1 MMYSR
6 LQKAAVWSGASA
18 VVFAV
23 PVLIF
28 SLICRS
34 GTVRRVGGNYISIP
48 FFLMIS
54 AAMILTGICILAA
67 IRKLGRGQLF
77 SRLVFAVFSVGMAV
91 GGICLLTVKVG
102 APLRDISYLG
112 QPRQVSLEKV
122 SFLYSGLGD
131 SPSIQIRGEDS
142 QGREEIFSIGQQEY
156 DQGQALVGTDAAQQ
170 EGEEKDQGLT
180 AEIRYLPYSK
190 TVVDVDLEES

>member
-1 MMYSR
+1 MYSR

-67 IRKLGRGQLF
+67 VRKLGRGELF

-91 GGICLLTVKVG
+91 GGICLLNVKVG

-112 QPRQVSLEKV
+112 QPGRSAWKRYRSCTAAWETALL
-122 SFLYSGLGD
+122 FRSGGKIPGEGKKYFPSD
-131 SPSIQIRGEDS
+131 SRNMIRDRLWWKRMRHSRRGKRRIRG
-142 QGREEIFSIGQQEY
+142 
-156 DQGQALVGTDAAQQ
+156 
-170 EGEEKDQGLT
+170 
-180 AEIRYLPYSK
+180 
-190 TVVDVDLEES
+190 